1 VSRRCGH
8 ARFIPAIQPSG
19 RFACAVSNS
28 FTILTILGPRH
39 LRFSK
44 SNRDQVGLGRWG
56 QAGLGPL
63 CVQNTT
69 VPIPSW
75 HEFLVFLIGVN
86 LLWPVIRDEK
96 GPVRYLAA
104 MNWVINCRWVP
115 LLWPWY
121 QVAKAEKQCSGHL
134 ELAICPKSMFP
145 DHKHPKPLCCPAGLG
160 AQAKLFPR

>member
-1 VSRRCGH
+1 MLGQCARQSEAGRGLWWVRSGPPRCLLTAHIG
-8 ARFIPAIQPSG
+8 AITRILAG
-19 RFACAVSNS
+19 RY
-28 FTILTILGPRH
+28 L
-39 LRFSK
+39 
-44 SNRDQVGLGRWG
+44 
-56 QAGLGPL
+56 
-63 CVQNTT
+63 VQNTT
-69 VPIPSW
+69 VHIPPW
-75 HEFLVFLIGVN
+75 HEFLVFSIGVN
-86 LLWPVIRDEK
+86 LLWPVTRDEK

-104 MNWVINCRWVP
+104 MNWVINFRWVP